1 MYGAF
6 ILPKVWLKKE
16 KNKKKKH
23 PAVAMLK
30 MYVNVEHW
38 LRFVSVYTVS

>member
-1 MYGAF
+1 MVHLYYQRFG
-6 ILPKVWLKKE
+6 LKRK
-16 KNKKKKH
+16 KTKKKKH

>member
-1 MYGAF
+1 MVHLYYQRFG
-6 ILPKVWLKKE
+6 LKRK
-16 KNKKKKH
+16 KTKKKH